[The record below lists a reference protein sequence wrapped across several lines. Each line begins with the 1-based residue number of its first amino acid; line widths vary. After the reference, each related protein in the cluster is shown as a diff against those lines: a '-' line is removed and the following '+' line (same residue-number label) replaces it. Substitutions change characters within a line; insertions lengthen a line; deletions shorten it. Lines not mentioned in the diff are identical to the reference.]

1 LRRGELTAARATERY
16 LARIEALD
24 GILGAYEHVAGEQAL
39 AQASAIDALLGSGT
53 DLGPLM
59 GVPVA
64 LKDIFAVDGMPTT
77 AGSLVDVRDLI
88 GREGSFVKLLKRAGC
103 VVLGLTRTVEFALGA
118 TGTNYTRGTPRNPWD
133 AETFRLASGS
143 SSGSAVA
150 MAAGLCGFT
159 VGSDTGGSVRGP
171 AAFCGVVGLKTTA
184 GLWPLG
190 GVFGFSKTFDTI
202 GPLTRSAADAVIIVA
217 TLLDRPAPSP
227 AALRG
232 LRLGR
237 ATPLFERADTA
248 VVKCIDAALDDL
260 ANAGAQVVEVAFP
273 ELEEANGVFTA
284 VSRPD
289 LIAHFGRDRFL
300 ASRDQ
305 MNPDVF
311 DRASSGL
318 SAPADGYVRALW
330 RLEELRAFAASTMR
344 TSMPGSPQQNSACP
358 RPVRPASRASKPT
371 ARSPISAPAR
381 PVRRRRSACAPL
393 PCPCSSMERRCPSAC
408 RSSPQATTS
417 CDCCRWRSPSNR

>member
-1 LRRGELTAARATERY
+1 MTGPPPDPLAGGIHDFGHRLRRGELTAARATERY

-24 GILGAYEHVAGEQAL
+24 GILGAYEHVAAEQAL
-39 AQASAIDALLGSGT
+39 AQASAIDALLASGT

-118 TGTNYTRGTPRNPWD
+118 TGMNYTRGTPRNPWD

-184 GLWPLG
+184 GP
-190 GVFGFSKTFDTI
+190 VAARRRVSAS
-202 GPLTRSAADAVIIVA
+202 PRRSIPSVRSPAPPRMRPSSSA

-237 ATPLFERADTA
+237 ATPLFERADPA

-260 ANAGAQVVEVAFP
+260 ANAGAQW
-273 ELEEANGVFTA
+273 
-284 VSRPD
+284 SRSPSPN
-289 LIAHFGRDRFL
+289 
-300 ASRDQ
+300 SR
-305 MNPDVF
+305 
-311 DRASSGL
+311 RLTASS
-318 SAPADGYVRALW
+318 
-330 RLEELRAFAASTMR
+330 
-344 TSMPGSPQQNSACP
+344 
-358 RPVRPASRASKPT
+358 
-371 ARSPISAPAR
+371 
-381 PVRRRRSACAPL
+381 RRSAV
-393 PCPCSSMERRCPSAC
+393 
-408 RSSPQATTS
+408 RS
-417 CDCCRWRSPSNR
+417 